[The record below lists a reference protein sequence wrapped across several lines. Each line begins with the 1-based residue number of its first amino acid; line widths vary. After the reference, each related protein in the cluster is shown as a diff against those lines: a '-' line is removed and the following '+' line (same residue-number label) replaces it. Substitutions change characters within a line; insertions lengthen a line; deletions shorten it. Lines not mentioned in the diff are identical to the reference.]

1 MQARMLFLH
10 ALSPLH
16 VGTGQGVGVI
26 DLPVAREKGTGIPIV
41 PGSSLKG
48 VLRSLIEDDALRKK
62 VFGPDT
68 NAAHEHAGSVQFGDL
83 HLLFLPVRSLRGT
96 FAWVTSPFL
105 LQRFARDMGWT
116 EPRPQLD
123 IQAVPK
129 VDHTEICLVP
139 NQPESVLTMKVKVK
153 ENGQEKEK
161 DKVILEDL
169 DLSPAPN
176 EDLAKWANVLASRI
190 FTDETWQ
197 GLFKERICMVHDD
210 IMRFLLDTALEV
222 TARIRLDE
230 QTKTVQTGALW
241 YEEALPAET
250 IMAGLV
256 VISPVKATDQEIRA
270 VLQQVA
276 QKPLQLGGN
285 ATVGRGLCQ
294 LSLL

>member
-48 VLRSLIEDDALRKK
+48 VLRSQVEDETLRKK

-68 NAAHEHAGSVQFGDL
+68 SAAHEHAGSVQFGDL

-105 LQRFARDMGWT
+105 LQRFARDMGWLENGLT
-116 EPRPQLD
+116 LPQPPALPGEE
-123 IQAVPK
+123 A
-129 VDHTEICLVP
+129 CLVP
-139 NQPESVLTMKVKVK
+139 NQPHSALVM
-153 ENGQEKEK
+153 ENGAA
-161 DKVILEDL
+161 KVILEDL
-169 DLSPAPN
+169 DLNASKDATLAQWATALAPQIFP
-176 EDLAKWANVLASRI
+176 ED
-190 FTDETWQ
+190 TTWQ
-197 GLFKERICMVHDD
+197 NLFKERLCLVHDNV
-210 IMRFLLDTALEV
+210 MRFLLDTALEV

-230 QTKTVQTGALW
+230 QTKTVERGALW

-256 VISPVKATDQEIRA
+256 FVTPVKAVDMGTERIIEVIKEVIR
-270 VLQQVA
+270 L
-276 QKPLQLGGN
+276 PLQLGGN

>member
-48 VLRSLIEDDALRKK
+48 VLRCLVENDILRKK

-68 NAAHEHAGSVQFGDL
+68 SAAHEHAGSVQFGDL
-83 HLLFLPVRSLRGT
+83 RLLFLPVRSLRGT

-105 LQRFARDMGWT
+105 LQRFARDMAWMEKGLSFPHLPALSSEDT
-116 EPRPQLD
+116 
-123 IQAVPK
+123 
-129 VDHTEICLVP
+129 CFVP
-139 NQPESVLTMKVKVK
+139 NQPCSALVMEDGTS
-153 ENGQEKEK
+153 
-161 DKVILEDL
+161 KVILEDL
-169 DLSPAPN
+169 DLNASKDATLAQWAATLAPQ
-176 EDLAKWANVLASRI
+176 I
-190 FTDETWQ
+190 FPENATWQ
-197 GLFKERICMVHDD
+197 NFFRERVCLVHDNL
-210 IMRFLLDTALEV
+210 MRFLLDTALEV
-222 TARIRLDE
+222 TARIRLEE
-230 QTKTVQTGALW
+230 QTKTVETGALW

-250 IMAGLV
+250 IMAGLMFV
-256 VISPVKATDQEIRA
+256 TPVKAVDMDAGCIIGVIKQAIQLP
-270 VLQQVA
+270 V
-276 QKPLQLGGN
+276 QLGGN

>member
-26 DLPVAREKGTGIPIV
+26 DLPVAREKGTGIPFV

-48 VLRSLIEDDALRKK
+48 VLRSLVDDETLRKK

-68 NAAHEHAGSVQFGDL
+68 SAAHEHAGSVQFGDL

-105 LQRFARDMGWT
+105 LRRFARDMGWLENGLT
-116 EPRPQLD
+116 LPQPPALPREE
-123 IQAVPK
+123 A
-129 VDHTEICLVP
+129 CLVP
-139 NQPESVLTMKVKVK
+139 NQPHSTLVMED
-153 ENGQEKEK
+153 GAA
-161 DKVILEDL
+161 KVILEDL
-169 DLSPAPN
+169 DLNASKDAT
-176 EDLAKWANVLASRI
+176 LAQWADILASQV
-190 FTDETWQ
+190 FPQDATWQ
-197 GLFKERICMVHDD
+197 NLFKERVCLVHDNV
-210 IMRFLLDTALEV
+210 MRFLLDTALEV

-256 VISPVKATDQEIRA
+256 VISPVKATDQEIRT
-270 VLQQVA
+270 VLQQVT
-276 QKPLQLGGN
+276 QRPLQLGGN

>member
-1 MQARMLFLH
+1 MQARMIFLH

-48 VLRSLIEDDALRKK
+48 VLRSQVEDETLRKK

-68 NAAHEHAGSVQFGDL
+68 SAAHEHAGSVQFGDL

-105 LQRFARDMGWT
+105 LQRFARDMGWLENDLT
-116 EPRPQLD
+116 LPQAPALPSED
-123 IQAVPK
+123 A
-129 VDHTEICLVP
+129 CFVP
-139 NQPESVLTMKVKVK
+139 NQPHSALVL
-153 ENGQEKEK
+153 ENGAA
-161 DKVILEDL
+161 KVILEDL
-169 DLSPAPN
+169 DLNASKDATLAQWTTALAPQ
-176 EDLAKWANVLASRI
+176 I
-190 FTDETWQ
+190 FPEDETWQ
-197 GLFKERICMVHDD
+197 NLFKERLCLVHDNV
-210 IMRFLLDTALEV
+210 MRFLLDTALEV

-230 QTKTVQTGALW
+230 QTKTVKSGALW

-256 VISPVKATDQEIRA
+256 FVTPVKAVDMDAERIIEVIKEVIR
-270 VLQQVA
+270 L
-276 QKPLQLGGN
+276 PLQLGGN

>member
-16 VGTGQGVGVI
+16 VGTGQGLGVI

-48 VLRSLIEDDALRKK
+48 VLRAAAPDDKRVK
-62 VFGPDT
+62 VFGPET
-68 NAAHEHAGSVQFGDL
+68 NQASAHAGSVQIGDL

-105 LQRFARDMGWT
+105 LQRFARDMTWI
-116 EPRPQLD
+116 EPKYRLSVH
-123 IQAVPK
+123 AVPK
-129 VDHTEICLVP
+129 VGHTEICLVP
-139 NQPESVLTMKVKVK
+139 NQPKSVLTMRVKVK
-153 ENGQEKEK
+153 EDEEEKEK

-169 DLSPAPN
+169 DLHPAPN
-176 EDLAKWANVLASRI
+176 EDLAKWADVLAPRV
-190 FTDETWQ
+190 FTDKTWQ
-197 GLFKERICMVHDD
+197 GLFKERVCLVHDNV
-210 IMRFLLDTALEV
+210 MRFLLDTALEV
-222 TARIRLDE
+222 TTRIRLDE
-230 QTKTVQTGALW
+230 QTKTVKSRMLW

-256 VISPVKATDQEIRA
+256 VVSPVKATEQEIQA
-270 VLQQVA
+270 VFQQVT

>member
-1 MQARMLFLH
+1 MQARMIFLH

-48 VLRSLIEDDALRKK
+48 VLRALVDDETLRKK

-68 NAAHEHAGSVQFGDL
+68 SAAHEHAGSVQFGDL

-96 FAWVTSPFL
+96 FAWVTAPFL
-105 LQRFARDMGWT
+105 LQRFVRDMGWLENGLT
-116 EPRPQLD
+116 LPQPPALPGEE
-123 IQAVPK
+123 A
-129 VDHTEICLVP
+129 CLVP
-139 NQPESVLTMKVKVK
+139 NHPPSALVIED
-153 ENGQEKEK
+153 GAA
-161 DKVILEDL
+161 KVILEDL
-169 DLSPAPN
+169 DLNASKDATLAQWAATLAPQVFPQ
-176 EDLAKWANVLASRI
+176 DA
-190 FTDETWQ
+190 TWQ
-197 GLFKERICMVHDD
+197 NLFKERVCLVHDNV
-210 IMRFLLDTALEV
+210 MRFLLDTALEV

-256 VISPVKATDQEIRA
+256 VVSPVKATNQEIQT
-270 VLQQVA
+270 VLQQVT
-276 QKPLQLGGN
+276 QRPLQLGGN

>member
-1 MQARMLFLH
+1 MQTRMMFLH

-48 VLRSLIEDDALRKK
+48 VLRSLVDDETLRKK

-68 NAAHEHAGSVQFGDL
+68 SAAHEHAGSVQFGDL

-105 LQRFARDMGWT
+105 LQRFARDLDWLENDLT
-116 EPRPQLD
+116 LPQPPALPGEE
-123 IQAVPK
+123 A
-129 VDHTEICLVP
+129 CLVP
-139 NQPESVLTMKVKVK
+139 NRPSSALVIED
-153 ENGQEKEK
+153 GAA
-161 DKVILEDL
+161 KVILEDL
-169 DLSPAPN
+169 ELNASKDAT
-176 EDLAKWANVLASRI
+176 LAQWAAALASQI
-190 FTDETWQ
+190 FPGDATWQ
-197 GLFKERICMVHDD
+197 NLFKERVCLVHDNV
-210 IMRFLLDTALEV
+210 MRFLLDTALEV

-256 VISPVKATDQEIRA
+256 VVSPVKATNQEIQT
-270 VLQQVA
+270 VLQQVT

>member
-1 MQARMLFLH
+1 MQTRMMFLH

-48 VLRSLIEDDALRKK
+48 VLRSLVEDETLRKK

-68 NAAHEHAGSVQFGDL
+68 STAHEHAGSVQFGDL

-105 LQRFARDMGWT
+105 LQRFARDLAWLENGLT
-116 EPRPQLD
+116 LPQLP
-123 IQAVPK
+123 ALPG
-129 VDHTEICLVP
+129 EEACLMP
-139 NQPESVLTMKVKVK
+139 NQPPSALVM
-153 ENGQEKEK
+153 ENGAAQ
-161 DKVILEDL
+161 VILEDL
-169 DLSPAPN
+169 ELNASKDAT
-176 EDLAKWANVLASRI
+176 LAQWAAALASQI
-190 FTDETWQ
+190 FPGDATWQ
-197 GLFKERICMVHDD
+197 NLFKERVCLVHDNV
-210 IMRFLLDTALEV
+210 MRFLLDTALEV

-256 VISPVKATDQEIRA
+256 VVSPVKATNQEIQT
-270 VLQQVA
+270 VLQQVT

>member
-1 MQARMLFLH
+1 MQARMIFLH

-48 VLRSLIEDDALRKK
+48 VLRSRIEDETLRKN

-68 NAAHEHAGSVQFGDL
+68 TAAHEHAGSVQFGDL

-105 LQRFARDMGWT
+105 LQRFARDMAWV
-116 EPRPQLD
+116 EHRFAFPP
-123 IQAVPK
+123 VPK
-129 VDHTEICLVP
+129 LDNTEICLVP
-139 NQPESVLTMKVKVK
+139 NRPRSALTMKVKVK
-153 ENGQEKEK
+153 ENGQEKKK

-169 DLSPAPN
+169 DLSPASN
-176 EDLAKWANVLASRI
+176 EELASWADALAPMI
-190 FTDETWQ
+190 FADEIWQ
-197 GLFKERICMVHDD
+197 GLFKERICMVHNDV
-210 IMRFLLDTALEV
+210 MRFLLDTALEV
-222 TARIRLDE
+222 MARIRLDE
-230 QTKTVQTGALW
+230 ETKTVQRGALW
-241 YEEALPAET
+241 YEEALPAEA

-256 VISPVKATDQEIRA
+256 VISPVKATNEEVEA
-270 VLQQVA
+270 VLQQVV

>member
-1 MQARMLFLH
+1 MQARMMFLH

-48 VLRSLIEDDALRKK
+48 VLRSLVEDDVLRKK

-68 NAAHEHAGSVQFGDL
+68 SAAHEHAGSVQLGDL

-105 LQRFARDMGWT
+105 LQRFARDINWV
-116 EPRPQLD
+116 PQSDFALP
-123 IQAVPK
+123 QEVPSLQS
-129 VDHTEICLVP
+129 ESACLVP
-139 NQPESVLTMKVKVK
+139 DNPASALLVT
-153 ENGQEKEK
+153 
-161 DKVILEDL
+161 KVILEDL
-169 DLSPAPN
+169 DLNALEDATLAQWAAALAP
-176 EDLAKWANVLASRI
+176 RI
-190 FTDETWQ
+190 FPEDETWQ
-197 GLFKERICMVHDD
+197 NLFKERVCLVHDNV
-210 IMRFLLDTALEV
+210 MRFLLDTALEV

-256 VISPVKATDQEIRA
+256 VISPVKATDQEIQT
-270 VLQQVA
+270 VLQQVT